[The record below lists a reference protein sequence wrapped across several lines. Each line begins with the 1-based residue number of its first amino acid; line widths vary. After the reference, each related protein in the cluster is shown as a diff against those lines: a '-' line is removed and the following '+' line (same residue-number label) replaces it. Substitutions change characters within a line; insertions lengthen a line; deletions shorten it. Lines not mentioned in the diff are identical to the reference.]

1 MNETST
7 LAMSHHLKPRCP
19 RDNRIMHY
27 EPEGIRWKD
36 ASGKIASLPSYHCNY
51 TGCSV
56 RYDVSNGY
64 FTVIL
69 EPDVPYF
76 VEEPATNQMRCPR
89 HGAWLFRELEDLTD
103 RFILRCGVEGCS
115 YVHADPGGIWLRE

>member
-1 MNETST
+1 MKETST

-19 RDNRIMHY
+19 RDNRTMHY

-36 ASGKIASLPSYHCNY
+36 TSGTIGSLPSYHCNY

-89 HGAWLFRELEDLTD
+89 QLFRELEDLTD
-103 RFILRCGVEGCS
+103 RFILRCGIDGCN
-115 YVHADPGGIWLRE
+115 YVRADVGGIWLRE